1 MVRHD
6 QMKAAVAV
14 IGMTL
19 CLAVLPACSHLHVKL
34 SVMDQDKVQE
44 LVARWENQPLLIAAR
59 QGNFAYVDDAIS
71 DICSP
76 YSTARAR
83 AYRADVS
90 AARIAL
96 PSIQDAG
103 VRSRHQAMLDK
114 LDVEASR
121 IEANPLEGCVLSAD
135 GTTGFVDAARLR
147 RDFETI
153 GKAVVTDAA
162 LTIRNESVLSF
173 RRQLDA
179 GRQEALMDLETI
191 GASLSALVAQNLP
204 GTPAANVVK
213 AQAEQASE
221 KVETAVAEGQR
232 QILSREGK
240 AGFLGGAGRTLT
252 LSELAYAAVDEF
264 NKDRSRSEGEK
275 IWASDYNVASGRG
288 IGGSSDMVMKLTDDA
303 DFSVKGLTFDARA
316 TALALR
322 KITMSTVQI
331 FAAGS
336 GLPMTT
342 ADPADPSKAQAIPTT
357 EITLAKAEV
366 EMAAAIDANYRTSI
380 KALAS
385 TMIFAGEQASAP
397 GANAAAATSARE
409 RAKATFDAL
418 KPGLAAPQAP

>member
-1 MVRHD
+1 MVRHN
-6 QMKAAVAV
+6 QVRTLAAA
-14 IGMTL
+14 IGMGA
-19 CLAVLPACSHLHVKL
+19 CLAILPACSHLHVKL
-34 SVMDQDKVQE
+34 SVMEQDKVQE

-59 QGNFAYVDDAIS
+59 QGNFAYVDNAIS

-76 YSTARAR
+76 YSNARAR

-96 PSIQDAG
+96 TGIQDAG
-103 VRSRHQAMLDK
+103 VRTRHQKLLDD
-114 LDVEASR
+114 LEAEAAR
-121 IEANPLEGCVLSAD
+121 IEANPLDGCVLSAD
-135 GTTGFVDAARLR
+135 RTTGFLDAAGLR
-147 RDFETI
+147 DDFREI

-162 LTIRNESVLSF
+162 LRIRNERVLSF
-173 RRQLDA
+173 RQRIDA
-179 GRQEALMDLETI
+179 GRQRALQDLEDI
-191 GASLSALVAQNLP
+191 GAAATARTAQNLP
-204 GTPAANVVK
+204 GTSAGNIVK
-213 AQAEQASE
+213 AQAEQTAE
-221 KVETAVAEGQR
+221 KVETAVADGKQA
-232 QILSREGK
+232 ILAREGK

-252 LSELAYAAVDEF
+252 LSELAYSAVDEF
-264 NKDRSRSEGEK
+264 NKDRSRPAGEK

-342 ADPADPSKAQAIPTT
+342 ADPADPAKTQAIPTT

-366 EMAAAIDANYRTSI
+366 EMAAVVDANYRTSI

-385 TMIFAGEQASAP
+385 TMILAGEEATAA
-397 GANAAAATSARE
+397 GADAAAARSARA